1 MQIICVKFHAQ
12 IDEILCDPDDFFAFD
27 HYDSENVINVNATS
41 CSIIY
46 DRDTDFGVLHVIG
59 SCTEEAQV
67 KRLLPS
73 QQLDLTMLAHLSD
86 KQCREI
92 VNIT

>member
-1 MQIICVKFHAQ
+1 VT
-12 IDEILCDPDDFFAFD
+12 
-27 HYDSENVINVNATS
+27 NVNAPS

-46 DRDTDFGVLHVIG
+46 DHDTDFGPLHVIG

-86 KQCREI
+86 KQRRELLT
-92 VNIT
+92 VLDRYPECFSRNSRFQRFCAT